1 MPAIRPHSTEVVDR
15 PWDGPANEARLKTDQ
30 DEDYYRRAY
39 AWQDPDGNPR
49 TKAAYRFIHHHVD
62 EDGNIGPANVRA
74 CITGIAVLNGARGGT
89 TIPDADRRGVWR
101 HLARHLEDAGIEPPE
116 LQERSWDELQHR
128 AFPVTRME
136 VRQEGD
142 RPRLVGYAAVFNQLS
157 EDLGGWRELIRPGA
171 FAKTIRDGADV
182 RALWNHNPD
191 YVLGRTKSGTL
202 RLRED
207 DHGLA
212 IEIDP
217 PDTTWARDLIATIR
231 RGDVDQM
238 SFGFIPVRS
247 EVKII
252 DDHDDNGQLRRS
264 VIRELIEVRLFDV
277 SPVTFPAYPQTEISV
292 RSAIAELNAAIE
304 RLKRLAPAA
313 PGLAAHP
320 EAPSRLER
328 ARRRLMLID

>member
-1 MPAIRPHSTEVVDR
+1 MPPIRPHSTEVVDR
-15 PWDGPANEARLKTDQ
+15 SWDGPANEARLKIDQ
-30 DEDYYRRAY
+30 DEEYYRRAY

-62 EDGNIGPANVRA
+62 EDGDIGPANVRA
-74 CITGIAVLNGARGGT
+74 CITGIAVINGARGGT

-116 LQERSWDELQHR
+116 LQERSWDGLQRR
-128 AFPVTRME
+128 AFHVARME
-136 VRQEGD
+136 VRESDGKS
-142 RPRLVGYAAVFNQLS
+142 RLVGYAAVFNQLS

-171 FAKTIRDGADV
+171 FAKTIRDGSDV

-207 DHGLA
+207 GHGLA

-217 PDTTWARDLIATIR
+217 PDTTWARDLVETIR

-247 EVKII
+247 EVKVI
-252 DDHDDNGQLRRS
+252 DDHDDNGQPRRS

-277 SPVTFPAYPQTEISV
+277 SPVTFPAYPQTEIGV

-304 RLKRLAPAA
+304 RLKRLALAA
-313 PGLAAHP
+313 PGRAAHP
-320 EAPSRLER
+320 EAPSRLEL